1 MNYLKEEIGTE
12 LEQEEITVSRLEK
25 LEGALEEDEIGVLD
39 YNTLTNEQLK
49 ELEKLHYIEPKKI
62 DNTILTISNPEWDYD
77 DSFMENSDKEL
88 LLMFLKD
95 RLFISKPWADN
106 ILIKIIV
113 RKEYADIVN
122 SIDIEQYKQEKN
134 NPINSFLSMIE

>member
-122 SIDIEQYKQEKN
+122 SIDIDQYKQEKN

>member
-62 DNTILTISNPEWDYD
+62 DNTILTISHPEWDYD
-77 DSFMENSDKEL
+77 DSFMENNDKEL

-134 NPINSFLSMIE
+134 NPINSFLSMLE

>member
-49 ELEKLHYIEPKKI
+49 ELEKLHYIEPKQI
-62 DNTILTISNPEWDYD
+62 DNTILTISHPEWDYD
-77 DSFMENSDKEL
+77 DSFMDNSDKEL

-113 RKEYADIVN
+113 RKEYADIVK

>member
-62 DNTILTISNPEWDYD
+62 DNTILTISHPEWDYD

-106 ILIKIIV
+106 ILQQIII
-113 RKEYADIVN
+113 RKEYSDVVM

>member
-39 YNTLTNEQLK
+39 YNTLNNEQLK

-62 DNTILTISNPEWDYD
+62 DNTILTISHPEWDYD
-77 DSFMENSDKEL
+77 DSFMENNDKEL

-134 NPINSFLSMIE
+134 NPINSFLSMLE

>member
-25 LEGALEEDEIGVLD
+25 LEGVLEEDEIGVLD

>member
-62 DNTILTISNPEWDYD
+62 DNTILTISHPEWDYD

>member
-62 DNTILTISNPEWDYD
+62 DNTILTISHPEWDYD
-77 DSFMENSDKEL
+77 DSFMDNSDKEL

-113 RKEYADIVN
+113 RKEYGDIVK

-134 NPINSFLSMIE
+134 NPINSFLSMLE

>member
-1 MNYLKEEIGTE
+1 MNYLKDEIGTE

-49 ELEKLHYIEPKKI
+49 ELEKLHHIEPKKI
-62 DNTILTISNPEWDYD
+62 DNTILTISHPEWDYD

-88 LLMFLKD
+88 LLMFLKN

-134 NPINSFLSMIE
+134 NPINSFLSMLE